1 MASSINTA
9 NIDGSFPVAGQDNS
23 SQGFRDNFT
32 NIKTNFGY
40 TKSEIEDL
48 QTKAVLKSAL
58 TGTTLDNDMDGNIIY
73 NVELSRMGMTKNGH
87 GVVGGSTVINFEDG
101 HYHTLTTSGA
111 VTLGF
116 QGWPTS
122 GTYAELSIAITVTD
136 VAHTLELPVAVV
148 YGLASVPGISSQVI
162 TFPSV
167 GQYILKISTDDNGTS
182 MRVQYESQP
191 QVAGSVV
198 YRTVSAAIGS
208 PGDTVG
214 MVAVDADYVYVCTAN
229 YDGSTAVWKRSAVLT
244 W

>member
-1 MASSINTA
+1 MASSINTS

-48 QTKAVLKSAL
+48 QTKAVLKGAL

-73 NVELSRMGMTKNGH
+73 NVEMNQMGMTKNGH

-101 HYHTLTTSGA
+101 YYHTLTTSGS

-122 GTYAELSIAITVTD
+122 GTYAELVIAITVTD
-136 VAHTLELPVAVV
+136 VAHTLEFPVAVV
-148 YGLASVPGISSQVI
+148 YGLDSVPGISSQVV

-167 GQYILKISTDDNGTS
+167 GQYIFKVSTDDNGTS

-198 YRTVSAAIGS
+198 YRTVAAAIGS
-208 PGDTVG
+208 AGDTAG
-214 MVAVDADYVYVCTAN
+214 MVAVDADYVYVCTAD
-229 YDGSTAVWKRSAVLT
+229 YDGSTAVWKRAAVST